1 LSAKHACRIA
11 VAVLALV
18 VSRHGIAS
26 DPAEAA
32 VDPSVLERLQALG
45 YLEGVERAPERT
57 GVLAHDR
64 RRAQAGLNFY
74 VAGDAPEARLVDM
87 DGTLL
92 HRWRVDFDAMQDR
105 ETARRGLDRA
115 DLAYVRRA
123 HLFPNGDVLAVLN
136 DMALVKLDAH
146 SRILWRRFGRPH
158 HDVDVGPDGSV
169 WTIGRVERP
178 FPLPARGLVL
188 DDEIVRLDAAGH
200 ELDRLSLSVA
210 LLNGGHRRLME
221 QAGAMIRTPA
231 APFGDVFH
239 TNSIEVLDGRL
250 ADRLPAFRAGALL
263 VSCPLLHVVM
273 VVDMEERAVTWT
285 LQGDF
290 RYQHH
295 PTVVDAGRLLLFDNQ
310 RGDDRHSRVRELDP
324 VSGAEA
330 WGYGGGDDEP
340 MYSWCCGTCHRL
352 PNGNTLIV
360 ETQAGRAI
368 EVTAGGEIVWE
379 FVVPHRTG
387 PDGTRIAQLFD
398 LVRVDGLR
406 PPAWATH
413 GGS

>member
-1 LSAKHACRIA
+1 MSAKHACRIA
-11 VAVLALV
+11 VALLALV

-26 DPAEAA
+26 DPAEAT

-45 YLEGVERAPERT
+45 YLDGVERAPERT

-74 VAGDAPEARLVDM
+74 VSGDTPEARLVDM

-146 SRILWRRFGRPH
+146 SRVLWRHFGRPH

-169 WTIGRVERP
+169 WMIGRVERP

-221 QAGAMIRTPA
+221 QAGARIRTPA

-263 VSCPLLHVVM
+263 VSCPSLHIVM
-273 VVDMEERAVTWT
+273 VVDMEQRAVTWT

-324 VSGAEA
+324 VSGAEL
-330 WGYGGGDDEP
+330 WGYGGSDDEP

-360 ETQAGRAI
+360 ETQAGRAV
-368 EVTAGGEIVWE
+368 EVTPGGEIVWE
-379 FVVPHRTG
+379 FVVPHRAG

-398 LVRVDGLR
+398 LVRVDGPR